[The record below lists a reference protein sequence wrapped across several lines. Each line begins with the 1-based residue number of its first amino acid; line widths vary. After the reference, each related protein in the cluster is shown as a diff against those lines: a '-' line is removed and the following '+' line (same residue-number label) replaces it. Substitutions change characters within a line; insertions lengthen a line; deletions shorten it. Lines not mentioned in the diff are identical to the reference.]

1 MRPEL
6 RLGMP
11 HPPCGACRATPDP
24 HGRILARLLGSV
36 LLALVISSSGAAT
49 EVQFTFDAQEI
60 ETVLEKAG
68 ELTGITFVFDPEQIH
83 GKITILAPGKLSSE
97 DVVDL
102 LDSALRLHGYTL
114 VRQGSSALVVPAA
127 RAMRRIE
134 EVFEVVPLD
143 YARAEELAYTLT
155 LLAPGVRI
163 VPDPRTNSLV
173 IGGDPETVNELLNLI
188 KGQARGNGDGE

>member
-1 MRPEL
+1 
-6 RLGMP
+6 
-11 HPPCGACRATPDP
+11 
-24 HGRILARLLGSV
+24 
-36 LLALVISSSGAAT
+36 
-49 EVQFTFDAQEI
+49 
-60 ETVLEKAG
+60 
-68 ELTGITFVFDPEQIH
+68 
-83 GKITILAPGKLSSE
+83 
-97 DVVDL
+97 
-102 LDSALRLHGYTL
+102 
-114 VRQGSSALVVPAA
+114 
-127 RAMRRIE
+127 MRRIE